1 MICEIRTYFCTI
13 EYLKIIMSFI
23 EPKQYPSEVAKMG
36 AMQNVNS
43 IMCMYMCFCPAVQGE
58 PVI

>member
-23 EPKQYPSEVAKMG
+23 KPKQYPSEIAKWR
-36 AMQNVNS
+36 AMQNVDS
-43 IMCMYMCFCPAVQGE
+43 IMCLYMCFCSAVQGE
-58 PVI
+58 LVI

>member
-1 MICEIRTYFCTI
+1 MICEIRTYFCII

-23 EPKQYPSEVAKMG
+23 KPKQYPSEIAKIG
-36 AMQNVNS
+36 AMQDANS
-43 IMCMYMCFCPAVQGE
+43 IMCMYMCFCSAVQKE